1 MWFHVCWI
9 WRAGTVFIDQ
19 AYWQSAVA
27 AQPTATVKGFLV
39 GGLVWFAV
47 PFCMATTFGLAGRA
61 LSSSGRVPITFEQAD
76 AGLVPAIV
84 ITDLLGEGGAFALL
98 TMLFMAVTSTYLSNP
113 FTSTP
118 VQDWQVTVVSTW
130 LGMPPTLFNLSG
142 AFVIKLL
149 CNPRW
154 HPLVVFLATYAT
166 GAGAGTGSAEVIAV
180 SSILTYDL
188 FWTYLL
194 PELKE
199 AVHTSSTRWQT
210 AVATAQPQNE
220 MALSQDEI
228 GRLLM
233 ELRTTHWLRDGTS
246 TTNLISASPF
256 HDSNCL
262 L

>member
-1 MWFHVCWI
+1 MRL
-9 WRAGTVFIDQ
+9 RAPASARSGTVFIDQ

-98 TMLFMAVTSTYLSNP
+98 TMLFMAVTST
-113 FTSTP
+113 
-118 VQDWQVTVVSTW
+118 
-130 LGMPPTLFNLSG
+130 
-142 AFVIKLL
+142 
-149 CNPRW
+149 
-154 HPLVVFLATYAT
+154 
-166 GAGAGTGSAEVIAV
+166 GSAEVIAV

-194 PELKE
+194 PELRE
-199 AVHTSSTRWQT
+199 AVRATSMRWRT
-210 AVATAQPQNE
+210 AVAAAHLQNE
-220 MALSQDEI
+220 MALSQEDV
-228 GRLLM
+228 GRLLA
-233 ELRTTHWLRDGTS
+233 ELRATSWLRDGTAFKS
-246 TTNLISASPF
+246 ITLIA
-256 HDSNCL
+256 HHLHERQN
-262 L
+262 